1 MSDNTREAL
10 APAALWK
17 RFFAIIYDTLI
28 YMALAMAYAAF
39 VLFIKV
45 QIGDVP
51 AEGERATLGTI
62 GFIGLVVFLSSF
74 CSFCWR
80 ARGGQTL
87 GMKAWRLI
95 LVDEQG
101 QRPSWG
107 QCYLRCLLAPL
118 MLAVGGL
125 GYLYAL
131 IDKDS
136 RTLHDIFSKTRML
149 QLPKSP

>member
-1 MSDNTREAL
+1 MPDNTREAL
-10 APAALWK
+10 PPAVLWK
-17 RFFAIIYDTLI
+17 RLFAIIYDTLI
-28 YMALAMAYAAF
+28 YMAMAMAYAAF

-45 QIGDVP
+45 QIAGEPVP
-51 AEGERATLGTI
+51 GERATLGTV
-62 GFIGLVVFLSSF
+62 GFIGLVFFLSTF

-95 LVDEQG
+95 LVNDQG
-101 QRPSWG
+101 QKPSWG
-107 QCYLRCLLAPL
+107 QCYLRCLLAPI
-118 MLAVGGL
+118 MLVAGGL

-136 RTLHDIFSKTRML
+136 RTLHDILSKTRML
-149 QLPKSP
+149 QLPKSK